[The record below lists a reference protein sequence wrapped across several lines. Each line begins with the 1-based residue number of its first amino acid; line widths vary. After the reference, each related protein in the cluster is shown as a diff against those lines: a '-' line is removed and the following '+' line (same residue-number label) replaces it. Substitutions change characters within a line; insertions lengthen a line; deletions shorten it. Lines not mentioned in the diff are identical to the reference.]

1 MKTDQ
6 LKTLIFDLD
15 GVITSEK
22 KYWNTARLTVWELIS
37 GKNYLGISQYF
48 GESNDVSNLLVE
60 LGEKVIPNSFI
71 YELKSRAINSNWD
84 LTFFV
89 ICLHLVGIL
98 SNLKQVKG
106 DSLSYLLNQNDID
119 FKSKLNELG
128 KLLQGEEYEV
138 QISKAVIKQFWQDTS
153 SLTGTAVLE
162 YVNFFIKQKLGE
174 DFSFFDSRGELWQLC
189 YENFQAWYEGKKGY
203 NLPDDETVLDLN
215 SIDAA
220 LSILH
225 HSGRYTLAIA
235 TGRPRNEVIQP
246 FTTWGLLQY
255 FDPQRIVTYDEV
267 LEAESILSSSNQN
280 IKLGKP
286 HPFILLKAMYPSEDV
301 RKLCAEDFRLKNGRE
316 IAYIGDAGSDVV
328 AAKRAGC
335 VSLGVLTGFAEG
347 NAREKKQQMLADLGC
362 DIILDSILELP
373 HLLKVQ
379 IN

>member
-153 SLTGTAVLE
+153 SLTGAAVLE
-162 YVNFFIKQKLGE
+162 YVNFFINQKLGE

-220 LSILH
+220 LSTLH

-286 HPFILLKAMYPSEDV
+286 HPFILLKAMYPGEDV